1 MSSATSSSS
10 PRRNLASKLIGLALA
25 GSVVVACSAGTE
37 DPSPGTYTLKFPS
50 TAAAVSTDTVQ
61 IVVFEAPPPGSAQR
75 SGFCQELVQARRR
88 KDPQR
93 EGVPNPAVNICELLQ
108 GRKPITIP
116 YGEKALLAI
125 AQRKGADFMI
135 GCAIQTLG
143 EGDAPLPIDLSLI
156 DVSNPVPETNCS
168 SVGDFCS
175 SPPKCTPP

>member
-1 MSSATSSSS
+1 MSCLS
-10 PRRNLASKLIGLALA
+10 PRRTLVSKRIGLAFA
-25 GSVVVACSAGTE
+25 ASVVVACSAGTE

-61 IVVFEAPPPGSAQR
+61 IVVFEAPPPGTAQR
-75 SGFCQELVQARRR
+75 AGFCQELVQARRR

-108 GRKPITIP
+108 GRKPLTIP

-143 EGDAPLPIDLSLI
+143 EGDAPLPIDLALI

-168 SVGDFCS
+168 SVGDFCA